1 MRRFLREFF
10 ALDHFLVVIYAIFLM
25 WLVVTLAVNISFL
38 NPLERAVENF
48 SMTDVFYDISSTSGE
63 RDSSDLITLVDMTDV
78 YDRSRLA
85 DIVDSIQK
93 YEPAL
98 MGVDIVFEGW
108 RGDTAGTERIIEAIC
123 GASSPMVWAYKM
135 ADWNEEEAQ
144 FESTIHSVF
153 ADYVDVNEGYTN
165 VIRDTNGGTVRSF
178 GISRMAEHQIQHSLP
193 ATVATTFLG
202 DTTIYDRLTDQNI
215 NFTATIF
222 PVLQPD
228 SIWLHPELIRGRIV
242 MLGATHD
249 GQDMHF
255 TPIGKMAG
263 LEVLAYTIQTMVE
276 HRDVKL
282 FSGWQTLLFTLIIIW
297 LGQLCQHFVLQQF
310 KRRHSH
316 IAHFLY
322 ESEVTTAII
331 TFFILII
338 LVGICFWLFFT
349 YNVYINTAWAMMGI
363 ALLLESR
370 DLYKL
375 TLILLYERYHWP
387 WLKRSVYA
395 DEIEGHK

>member
-1 MRRFLREFF
+1 
-10 ALDHFLVVIYAIFLM
+10 M
-25 WLVVTLAVNISFL
+25 WLVVALAVNISFL

-48 SMTDVFYDISSTSGE
+48 SMTDVFYDISYTSGE
-63 RDSSDLITLVDMTDV
+63 RDTSDLITLVDMTDV

-123 GASSPMVWAYKM
+123 SASSPTVWAYKLV
-135 ADWNEEEAQ
+135 DWNDEEEQ
-144 FESTIHSVF
+144 FDGTVHSVF
-153 ADYVDVNEGYTN
+153 ADLVDINEGYTN
-165 VIRDTNGGTVRSF
+165 VIRDINGGTVRSF
-178 GISRMAEHQIQHSLP
+178 GITRKAEHRPQHSLP

-202 DTTIYDRLTDQNI
+202 DTTIYDRLTDQDI
-215 NFTATIF
+215 NYTATVF

-276 HRDVKL
+276 HRDVRL
-282 FSGWQTLLFTLIIIW
+282 FTFWQTLLFTLLIIW
-297 LGQLCQHFVLQQF
+297 LGQLCQHFTLKQF
-310 KRRHSH
+310 KRNHTH
-316 IAHFLY
+316 VGHFLY
-322 ESEVTTAII
+322 ESEVTTAVI

-363 ALLLESR
+363 ALLLEAR

-375 TLILLYERYHWP
+375 TLILLYERFHWA

-395 DEIEGHK
+395 DEISKD